1 MKMSTFVYSR
11 LQKVLS
17 TFSNVVTAQKQ
28 IYSDR
33 LAHQVLIFIYAAY
46 FLKIRIRDAR

>member
-1 MKMSTFVYSR
+1 MITFIYCV

-17 TFSNVVTAQKQ
+17 TFCNSVTVRKQ

-33 LAHQVLIFIYAAY
+33 LAHEVLIFIYAAY
-46 FLKIRIRDAR
+46 SLKIRSN